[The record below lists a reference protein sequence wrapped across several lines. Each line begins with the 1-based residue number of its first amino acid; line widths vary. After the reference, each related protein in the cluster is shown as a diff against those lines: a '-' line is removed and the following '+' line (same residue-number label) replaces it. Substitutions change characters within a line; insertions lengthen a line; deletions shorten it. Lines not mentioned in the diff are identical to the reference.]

1 MGWSGGEAG
10 RHRSRWRT
18 VCRFPLPRCA
28 SCLPEVEQDNKRKP
42 THAEEQTR
50 TSHAARTR
58 ASQPASRRCRAPST
72 RSAKQT
78 KETQPCTRKRTEL
91 HTARKGKLIARHKKE
106 GSPPGIN
113 NTGPSHGA
121 NVVTPSKRQRSA
133 GPAPPAQTHSCP
145 RRGTHHGRQGCSTRN
160 LRLPAGAADRP
171 APARGLPPCRPS
183 PHRRGPSP
191 CGGCIV
197 TRARGADRYHPRP
210 RRFRPL
216 VTGHVT
222 HRGGG
227 GARPQT
233 PPPRSLLKPPP
244 AHGRHRY
251 SGAG

>member
-1 MGWSGGEAG
+1 MQKNRQGRLTRHEHAPANPRRGGAARLAHG
-10 RHRSRWRT
+10 
-18 VCRFPLPRCA
+18 A
-28 SCLPEVEQDNKRKP
+28 QNKQKKP
-42 THAEEQTR
+42 
-50 TSHAARTR
+50 SHAQEKERNFTQHAKE
-58 ASQPASRRCRAPST
+58 SSSRGT
-72 RSAKQT
+72 KQ
-78 KETQPCTRKRTEL
+78 K
-91 HTARKGKLIARHKKE
+91 
-106 GSPPGIN
+106 GSPRGTN
-113 NTGPSHGA
+113 NTGPSRGA

-145 RRGTHHGRQGCSTRN
+145 RRGTHHGRQGCSARN
-160 LRLPAGAADRP
+160 MCLPAGAADRP

-183 PHRRGPSP
+183 PHWRGPSP